1 MIYERPF
8 LQSWGSV
15 RAFLDQ
21 FFPRQFMP
29 RISSVSNDWRVQKLI
44 NLTDSD
50 PASIRWNLDQI
61 CKQLQLCMSGRQA
74 LRLFKTHTT
83 IGIKQYA
90 KKKRLEM
97 AAQQLRAT
105 EAPVKAIAVDAG
117 YRHVGNFTRS
127 FLKHFR
133 VSPVEFSTIWRRSD
147 VTAART
153 AYVAPVTQTALS

>member
-1 MIYERPF
+1 GIRDK
-8 LQSWGSV
+8 LVTG
-15 RAFLDQ
+15 
-21 FFPRQFMP
+21 
-29 RISSVSNDWRVQKLI
+29 VQTCALPI
-44 NLTDSD
+44 
-50 PASIRWNLDQI
+50 
-61 CKQLQLCMSGRQA
+61 SGRQA
-74 LRLFKTHTT
+74 RRLFKTHTG

-133 VSPVEFSTIWRRSD
+133 VSQIGRASCREREEIAGVGG
-147 VTAART
+147 
-153 AYVAPVTQTALS
+153 

>member
-8 LQSWGSV
+8 VQSWGTV
-15 RAFLDQ
+15 RAFLEQ

-29 RISSVSNDWRVQKLI
+29 RISSVSNDSRVQKLI
-44 NLTDSD
+44 NLIDSD

-61 CKQLQLCMSGRQA
+61 CKQLQLGMSGRQA
-74 LRLFKTHTT
+74 RRLFKTHTG

-133 VSPVEFSTIWRRSD
+133 VSPVEFRRIWRRSD
-147 VTAART
+147 VAA
-153 AYVAPVTQTALS
+153 